1 MQGSS
6 DNVAS
11 ILSLDQES
19 FIMKIRVPTT
29 IACGSLVSIAVVVMA
44 QCVEVWFDEPPP
56 AAASEVRLHFKTIPA
71 ALPAEATNIPTAAPA
86 EAALL
91 IARALTSARD
101 LLRPALACRRRAAL
115 RDLGGAWTFQGTAMA
130 RRVIYM

>member
-1 MQGSS
+1 VVQGSS

-19 FIMKIRVPTT
+19 FMKIRVPTT